1 MYTYEMI
8 TDKDL
13 EKISKTHLAH
23 LYNDA
28 VETIWHLNARIQEL
42 MEENEAVWKS
52 YDEIS
57 NELYG

>member
-1 MYTYEMI
+1 MHSYELI

-13 EKISKTHLAH
+13 EKISKEHLAS

-28 VETIWHLNARIQEL
+28 VETIWHLEQRIHEL
-42 MEENEAVWKS
+42 MDENEAVWKS